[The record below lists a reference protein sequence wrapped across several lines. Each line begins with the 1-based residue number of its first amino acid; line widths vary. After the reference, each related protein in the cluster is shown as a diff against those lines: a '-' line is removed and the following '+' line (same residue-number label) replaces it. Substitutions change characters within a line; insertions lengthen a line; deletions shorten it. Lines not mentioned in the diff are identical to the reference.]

1 MTFQLQWLTRRIVAA
16 VVVALFVVP
25 PALATDFR
33 SPDTRDAASAVHGVA
48 ASVDLRSPDTRD
60 AAATVGAGQPAPLAV
75 DLRSPDTRDVA
86 EGRPPSGDTPPVQI
100 TVVRP
105 GGFDW
110 TDAGIGAGAGA
121 GLVLLMVGTS
131 LLVRLGRTEAR
142 PA

>member
-1 MTFQLQWLTRRIVAA
+1 MTFQLQWLTRRILAS

-60 AAATVGAGQPAPLAV
+60 AAGTIGAGQPASVAV

-86 EGRPPSGDTPPVQI
+86 GGPSPSSDTLPVEI
-100 TVVRP
+100 TAVPP
-105 GGFDW
+105 GGFGW
-110 TDAGIGAGAGA
+110 FHPG
-121 GLVLLMVGTS
+121 
-131 LLVRLGRTEAR
+131 
-142 PA
+142 

>member
-1 MTFQLQWLTRRIVAA
+1 MTFQLQWFTKRVVAA
-16 VVVALFVVP
+16 VAVALFVAP

-60 AAATVGAGQPAPLAV
+60 AAGTIGAGQPASLAV

-86 EGRPPSGDTPPVQI
+86 SGRSPSIETLPVQI

-105 GGFDW
+105 GDFDW
-110 TDAGIGAGAGA
+110 SDAGIGAGAGA
-121 GLVLLMVGTS
+121 GLVLLVVGTS

>member
-1 MTFQLQWLTRRIVAA
+1 MSQVVSRLGPQMSRVFSPTRPQKP
-16 VVVALFVVP
+16 LHF
-25 PALATDFR
+25 ATFR

-86 EGRPPSGDTPPVQI
+86 EGRPPSGDTPPAQI

-121 GLVLLMVGTS
+121 GLALLVVGTS